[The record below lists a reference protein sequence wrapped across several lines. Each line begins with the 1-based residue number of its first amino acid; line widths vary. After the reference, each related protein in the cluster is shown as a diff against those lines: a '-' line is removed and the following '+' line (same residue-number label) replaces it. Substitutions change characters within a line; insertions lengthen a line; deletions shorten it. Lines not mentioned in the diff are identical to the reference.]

1 MDSRCMVMEASLSYG
16 LMDRISKKHI
26 VDPQINS
33 CCPECRNKE
42 IILKPNPNTHGYY
55 IWRCNICGYHWYK
68 WSFILD
74 NSGFENLSIFHIF
87 YSSPLTIPKYQL
99 TAVVT
104 MNRFLRMAI
113 IMVITFAV
121 IISIF
126 WFILPLTDIPE
137 QIGSAY
143 FIVAL
148 LGSLVISYFVS
159 WGLGRILKWNIHVDT
174 TPGFPMIG

>member
-1 MDSRCMVMEASLSYG
+1 
-16 LMDRISKKHI
+16 
-26 VDPQINS
+26 
-33 CCPECRNKE
+33 
-42 IILKPNPNTHGYY
+42 
-55 IWRCNICGYHWYK
+55 
-68 WSFILD
+68 
-74 NSGFENLSIFHIF
+74 
-87 YSSPLTIPKYQL
+87 
-99 TAVVT
+99 

-159 WGLGRILKWNIHVDT
+159 WGLGRILK
-174 TPGFPMIG
+174 